1 MPISNRLAGACIA
14 VLSLAPLGCSFSDSS
29 KSISDSV
36 SSPFTSSSKSSK
48 SENQDY
54 QDDVR
59 DYTASYVKGGGS
71 TAEGLRS
78 GLTSVAKSHGMS
90 NWEADDDTYLGVGNG
105 LARGGL
111 KQAAYEGYR
120 DAISGGDA
128 GKSSLIDKGYKSGG
142 DN

>member
-14 VLSLAPLGCSFSDSS
+14 ILALAPLGCSLSDSS

-48 SENQDY
+48 SESQDY

-59 DYTASYVKGGGS
+59 DYTAGYVKGGGG
-71 TAEGLRS
+71 TADGLRA
-78 GLTSVAKSHGMS
+78 GLTSVAKSHGIS
-90 NWEADDDTYLGVGNG
+90 NWEADDDTYVGVGRG
-105 LARGGL
+105 LAKGGL
-111 KQAAYEGYR
+111 NQASYQGYR

-128 GKSSLIDKGYKSGG
+128 GKSSLVDKGYKSGG
-142 DN
+142 GN